1 MKWCFRI
8 YLIVVSLCAFV
19 IAADPSVPQ
28 AGGKQYAEVINGNN
42 ALIMPADRANP
53 HLYGGPEVAAIK
65 RSEERRV
72 GKECDGL
79 GIARGGAAE

>member
-42 ALIMPADRANP
+42 ALIMPADRAIYCCWHFYCIFTANSKKY
-53 HLYGGPEVAAIK
+53 LIK
-65 RSEERRV
+65 
-72 GKECDGL
+72 
-79 GIARGGAAE
+79 